1 MHFALTFQYDHP
13 SFHQNP
19 EDKREIIC
27 DEKLKR
33 VLGGNSRV
41 TMFQMNK
48 YITAHLLEKLDKS
61 AYVHEDID
69 SGKKDEDV
77 SSVGEADDSDDE
89 SE

>member
-1 MHFALTFQYDHP
+1 
-13 SFHQNP
+13 
-19 EDKREIIC
+19 
-27 DEKLKR
+27 
-33 VLGGNSRV
+33 
-41 TMFQMNK
+41 MFQMNK